1 VTGSLETPAPRQRV
15 RNLATPIAVA
25 LGRLGL
31 SPDALTVVGFL
42 GTAFAAFAAANQ
54 LWTAAGVLVLAFGI
68 FDLFDGAL
76 ARATGRASNL
86 GAFMDSVFDRAGEA
100 LVYLGI
106 IAGLG
111 AAGWADAPLFA
122 AAAMAAAFLVSYTR
136 AKSDGLGFTSGT
148 GMAAVGIM
156 PREVR
161 LVILSLGLVAG
172 GIIGTTIET
181 TCQTCAGGAALPIG
195 ILVIQ
200 SALGLIALGGTIT
213 VIQRVLHVRAQAAA
227 NKSVDQPRS
236 NA

>member
-1 VTGSLETPAPRQRV
+1 MTGSLVTPAARQRV
-15 RNLATPIAVA
+15 RKLATPVAVA

-31 SPDALTVVGFL
+31 SPDALTVLGFV
-42 GTAFAAFAAANQ
+42 GTAVAAVAAANQ
-54 LWTAAGVLVLAFGI
+54 LWVAAGVLALGFGV

-76 ARATGRASNL
+76 ARVTGRASNL

-100 LVYLGI
+100 LLYLGI
-106 IAGLG
+106 VAGLG
-111 AAGWADAPLFA
+111 SAGWVDAPLFA
-122 AAAMAAAFLVSYTR
+122 AAAMAAAFMVSYTR
-136 AKSDGLGFTSGT
+136 AKSEGLGFTSGT

-161 LVILSLGLVAG
+161 LVILAVGLVAG

-181 TCQTCAGGAALPIG
+181 SCATCAGGAALPMG

-200 SALGLIALGGTIT
+200 YALGLIALGGTIT

-227 NKSVDQPRS
+227 NKSANQPRS

>member
-1 VTGSLETPAPRQRV
+1 MSGSLVTPAARQRV
-15 RNLATPIAVA
+15 RDLATPIAVA

-42 GTAFAAFAAANQ
+42 GTAVAALAAANQ
-54 LWTAAGVLVLAFGI
+54 LWVAAGLLALGFGI

-111 AAGWADAPLFA
+111 AAGWADAPLLA
-122 AAAMAAAFLVSYTR
+122 AAAMAAAFMVSYTR
-136 AKSDGLGFTSGT
+136 AKSDGLGFTSGA
-148 GMAAVGIM
+148 GMAAIGIM

-161 LVILSLGLVAG
+161 LVILSVGLIAG
-172 GIIGTTIET
+172 GIIGTNIET
-181 TCQTCAGGAALPIG
+181 ACQTCAGGAALPVG

-200 SALGLIALGGTIT
+200 YALGLIALGGTIT

-227 NKSVDQPRS
+227 IKSANQPRS
-236 NA
+236 NP